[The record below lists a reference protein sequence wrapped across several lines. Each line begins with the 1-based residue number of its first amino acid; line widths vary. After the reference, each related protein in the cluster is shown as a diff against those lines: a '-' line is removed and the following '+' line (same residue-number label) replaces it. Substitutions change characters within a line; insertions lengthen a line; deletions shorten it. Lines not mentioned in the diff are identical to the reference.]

1 MGTRERATI
10 RLKRA
15 LRHTTPN
22 HLVRTRLTKGVI
34 SRFAEKV
41 GLVYFGYVNQKDDDH
56 RLVRG
61 HTVSQTHLDNHYCI
75 GTVRGYDVV
84 LVSRNDVVRTRN
96 GKLERCHWLIYT
108 IDLHTRHSIPHCYI
122 GHQSR
127 DTVFAAAYEQLYPIV
142 LGSTA
147 EYSRRFLSEYTV
159 YSTAAH
165 ALDIERILSP
175 QVAEVIS
182 AHFSS
187 ASFEIEDNTIYLYIE
202 SEHPSEALLEK
213 LLSNGLWLAESID
226 TSLAVE

>member
-22 HLVRTRLTKGVI
+22 HIVRTRLTKRVI

-84 LVSRNDVVRTRN
+84 LVSRNDVVRTRG

-108 IDLHTRHSIPHCYI
+108 IDLHTRQSLPHCYI

-147 EYSRRFLSEYTV
+147 QYPRRFLSEYTV

-165 ALDIERILSP
+165 ALDIEHILSP

-182 AHFSS
+182 THFSS
-187 ASFEIEDNTIYLYIE
+187 ASFEIEDNTIYLYVE
-202 SEHPSEALLEK
+202 SEHPNEALLEK

-226 TSLAVE
+226 ASLVGE